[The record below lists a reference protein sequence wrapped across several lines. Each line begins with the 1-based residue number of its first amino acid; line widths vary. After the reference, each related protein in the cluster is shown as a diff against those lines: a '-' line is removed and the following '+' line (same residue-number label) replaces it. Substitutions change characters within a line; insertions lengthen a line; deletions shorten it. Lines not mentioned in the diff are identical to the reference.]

1 LKEVMD
7 KQQREAAL
15 QYRRKAPAGKISVN
29 ATKPM
34 ITQRD
39 LALVVAGVKTH

>member
-1 LKEVMD
+1 MD

-15 QYRRKAPAGKISVN
+15 QYRRKAP
-29 ATKPM
+29 M

-39 LALVVAGVKTH
+39 LALAVAGVKTH